1 MSELIT
7 ARIDNVS
14 HIPAAYLKETVP
26 CPPSV
31 KVELCNSCNL
41 KCLMCG
47 IGGRDKPGKEVID
60 LKVFE
65 RFIGEFVKAGG
76 KEVGLFFIGESTVSP
91 KTLIDALK
99 ICKKLGV
106 PYTFLTTNGT
116 MLTPMLAGEL
126 FEEGLDS
133 LKWSVNFE
141 SPEAFAE
148 GTRTKGSLWRRALN
162 NLKAAYEL
170 RESLGAHTKIYASSI
185 LFEGEER
192 RAKMEETLREHVLGY
207 CDEHYFLPCFSE
219 MAAVN
224 KVEYQD
230 KGWKVNAGNQGRAD
244 NKVDPLPCWSIFR
257 EAHVRLQK
265 MPDGSVKHFM
275 SMCCFGATPT
285 FDAACLDDMSFM
297 EAWNSLSYQELRKA
311 HLSGDVHG
319 TVCETCIHGS
329 KTIPI
334 KAA

>member
-1 MSELIT
+1 METIT

-31 KVELCNSCNL
+31 KVELCNTCNL

-65 RFIGEFVKAGG
+65 RFIGEFVAAGG
-76 KEVGLFFIGESTVSP
+76 EEVGLFFIGESTVSP

-99 ICKKLGV
+99 ICKRLKV
-106 PYTFLTTNGT
+106 PYTFLTSNFTL
-116 MLTPMLAGEL
+116 LTPMIAGEL
-126 FEEGLDS
+126 MEEGLDS
-133 LKWSVNFE
+133 LKASVNFE
-141 SPEAFAE
+141 SPEAFAV
-148 GTRTKGSLWRRALN
+148 GTRTKGALWHKALA

-170 RESLGAHTKIYASSI
+170 RNKLGAKTKIYASSI
-185 LFEGEER
+185 LFDGEEQ
-192 RAKMEETLREHVLGY
+192 RARMEEVLNEHVRPF

-219 MAAVN
+219 MASVN
-224 KVEYQD
+224 KVEWES
-230 KGWKVNAGNQGRAD
+230 KGWKVGAGNQGRAD
-244 NKVDPLPCWSIFR
+244 NRVSPLPCWSIFR

-265 MPDGSVKHFM
+265 QPDGSVKHMM

-285 FDAACLDDMSFM
+285 FDAVDLDTHSFM
-297 EAWNSLSYQELRKA
+297 EAWNSVAYQELRKA
-311 HLSGDVHG
+311 HLSGNVRG
-319 TVCETCIHGS
+319 SVCEECIHGT
-329 KTIPI
+329 KEV
-334 KAA
+334 KFV